1 MGMPLANAACHRT
14 MPLKKLLYGAL
25 VVVALWL
32 IADKLICDRWIYRD
46 YATGVD
52 KRIICPW

>member
-1 MGMPLANAACHRT
+1 
-14 MPLKKLLYGAL
+14 MPLKKLFYGAL
-25 VVVALWL
+25 VVGALWL
-32 IADKLICDRWIYRD
+32 VADNLICDRWIYRD

>member
-1 MGMPLANAACHRT
+1 M
-14 MPLKKLLYGAL
+14 LKKLLYL
-25 VVVALWL
+25 VLAAAGLWL
-32 IADKLICDRWIYRD
+32 LADRLICDRWIYRD